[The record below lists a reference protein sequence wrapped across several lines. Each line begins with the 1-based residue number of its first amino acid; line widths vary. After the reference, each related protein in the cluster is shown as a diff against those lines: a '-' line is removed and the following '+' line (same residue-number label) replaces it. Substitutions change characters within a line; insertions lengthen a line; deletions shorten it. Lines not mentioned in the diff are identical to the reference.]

1 MGFEAETVWLLIAGF
16 ILVSAAYAAQLYL
29 LGAGKVVKARRA
41 FLWQFGWQIAAFC
54 LLLRLLFR
62 GMGSSVENSFAVCL
76 LHHSISV
83 PFCLCR
89 LFWAFSLCCLV
100 RGIRAMMR

>member
-16 ILVSAAYAAQLYL
+16 ILVSAAYAAQLYFL
-29 LGAGKVVKARRA
+29 RSGKVVKARRA

-62 GMGSSVENSFAVCL
+62 DMGSSVENSFAVCL
-76 LHHSISV
+76 
-83 PFCLCR
+83 CG